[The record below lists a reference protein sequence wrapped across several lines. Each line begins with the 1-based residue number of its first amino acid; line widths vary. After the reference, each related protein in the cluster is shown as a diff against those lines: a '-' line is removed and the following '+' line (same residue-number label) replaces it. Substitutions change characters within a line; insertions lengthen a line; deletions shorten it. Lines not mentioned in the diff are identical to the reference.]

1 MLPSSCPRKAAG
13 KGLGI
18 KVRDFIPESLAGAK
32 EREEKCLTVLGGGGG
47 GGSGDFILLCFVLKP
62 RISSA
67 SSTALGARS
76 WLCFESL
83 THDCLCKGGHVFS
96 ELSVLVCQACA

>member
-13 KGLGI
+13 KGWGI

-47 GGSGDFILLCFVLKP
+47 EGQWGLYF
-62 RISSA
+62 
-67 SSTALGARS
+67 ALF
-76 WLCFESL
+76 CFETQNKL
-83 THDCLCKGGHVFS
+83 CLLDCSWSTILALF
-96 ELSVLVCQACA
+96 

>member
-1 MLPSSCPRKAAG
+1 MSNSA
-13 KGLGI
+13 
-18 KVRDFIPESLAGAK
+18 
-32 EREEKCLTVLGGGGG
+32 GG

-67 SSTALGARS
+67 PSTALGARS

-83 THDCLCKGGHVFS
+83 THDCLCEGGHVFS
-96 ELSVLVCQACA
+96 ELSVLVCQACAWKAMWKRKRFPGRNAFNGCARPVVDDSILSCFW